1 MKIPKILVFPISMA
15 ILIALSFLVG
25 LLAHWFG
32 AFNPNGWGFFTLFT
46 ILGALIF
53 YVIGRQIYW
62 VVAGK
67 GFYEGR
73 VGFLKRLWTK
83 IFKNENQDKKG

>member
-1 MKIPKILVFPISMA
+1 MKIPRILVFPISMA

-25 LLAHWFG
+25 LFAHWFG

-46 ILGALIF
+46 ILGALIL

-73 VGFLKRLWTK
+73 VGFLKRLWMK
-83 IFKNENQDKKG
+83 IFKK

>member
-1 MKIPKILVFPISMA
+1 MKIPRLLVFPICMA
-15 ILIALSFLVG
+15 ILIAFSFLVG

-32 AFNPNGWGFFTLFT
+32 SFNPNGWGFFTLFT
-46 ILGALIF
+46 ILGALIV
-53 YVIGRQIYW
+53 YVFGRQAYW
-62 VVAGK
+62 IIAGK

-83 IFKNENQDKKG
+83 IFKK